1 VLEAC
6 KARGT
11 RVGAHPSYDDR
22 EGFGRREIEVD
33 ARTLFNSV
41 LRQLHVLDA
50 IRTKVGWPVTHVKA
64 HGALYHAVH
73 RDQEQAEAFV
83 TALRFVPMGHHR
95 VVVVGQAGGALER
108 AVARAVGVRFLREGF
123 ADRAMRADGSLV
135 PRGEPGAVITD
146 LDAVRAQTKAL
157 VASGAYDTLCVHG
170 DSPGALA
177 IARAVRE
184 VLDA

>member
-1 VLEAC
+1 
-6 KARGT
+6 
-11 RVGAHPSYDDR
+11 
-22 EGFGRREIEVD
+22 
-33 ARTLFNSV
+33 
-41 LRQLHVLDA
+41 
-50 IRTKVGWPVTHVKA
+50 
-64 HGALYHAVH
+64 
-73 RDQEQAEAFV
+73 
-83 TALRFVPMGHHR
+83 
-95 VVVVGQAGGALER
+95 
-108 AVARAVGVRFLREGF
+108 
-123 ADRAMRADGSLV
+123 MRADGSLV